1 MYLRDNPV
9 LAHELLV
16 NLRMRRAFVL
26 MFIYVLALGAV
37 IYIPWPGE
45 GRVEIGAA
53 DKAQQLFNIFFL
65 GQFALVALMAP
76 SYAAGSI
83 TGEKERK
90 TYELLI
96 ATPLEP
102 GALLVG
108 KLLSSLCYLT
118 LLIMSSA
125 PLMVLCWLLGGIAL
139 NEIVMAYGVLFLSAG
154 TFGLVSLGTSSYFG
168 RTSSSLVVSYLVILP
183 LALICVSIW
192 QKAPEEFRVFAGIVL
207 LPPLSMATW
216 AAVVS
221 VVNRR
226 LLYPPDVGSE
236 GKEVID
242 EEREQ
247 AETVGL
253 VIRRDMFPDW
263 LFAPAKRTDLMEDGT
278 NPVLDKELRSEIF
291 SQGTL
296 MLRVVI
302 QVSMLVS
309 IVIMAI
315 FMFFFPD
322 KVGYYIAYVI
332 VFNMLV
338 GPVFSA
344 ASVTQERERQTLELL
359 LTTLIRPGQI
369 IFAKLVSS
377 LRISTVLTLL
387 LTEQIVLAYVMVEDL
402 HPNWL
407 SMFIFFAIILATCL
421 LTSTIGLFCSVL
433 CRKTSAAMILTYVV
447 MLALFFGP
455 IAIGQ
460 FLQPF
465 TTMSDAEISRFTITS
480 PFSAIFSVPLHF
492 RDTTS
497 ASRMVVK
504 ATGGGFPVHWIFL
517 GFSVGLSAVLLF
529 LMDILFRLRWRAA
542 AQGSAA

>member
-9 LAHELLV
+9 LGHELLV
-16 NLRMRRAFVL
+16 NLRMTRAFVL
-26 MFIYVLALGAV
+26 CFIYVAALGAV
-37 IYIPWPGE
+37 VYFPWPEE
-45 GRVEIGAA
+45 GRVQIGAA
-53 DKAQQLFNIFFL
+53 VKAQQLFDIFFL
-65 GQFALVALMAP
+65 GQFSLVALMAP

-96 ATPLEP
+96 STPMEP
-102 GALLVG
+102 GAVLVG

-154 TFGLVSLGTSSYFG
+154 TFGMISLGTSSYFG
-168 RTSSSLVVSYLVILP
+168 RTSSALVVSYLAILP
-183 LALICVSIW
+183 LALVCLAIW
-192 QKAPEEFRVFAGIVL
+192 RNAPEEFRVFAGIVL
-207 LPPLSMATW
+207 LPPIALATW

-236 GKEVID
+236 GKEVVD
-242 EEREQ
+242 EQEEQ
-247 AETVGL
+247 ANSVGL

-302 QVSMLVS
+302 QVSMLLS
-309 IVIMAI
+309 IVMMAV
-315 FMFFFPD
+315 FMFFRPD
-322 KVGYYIAYVI
+322 WVGYYISYVI
-332 VFNMLV
+332 IFNMLV

-344 ASVTQERERQTLELL
+344 GSVTQERERQTLELL
-359 LTTLIRPGQI
+359 LTTLIQPGQI
-369 IFAKLVSS
+369 IFAKLFSS
-377 LRISTVLTLL
+377 LRVSTVLTLL
-387 LTEQIVLAYVMVEDL
+387 LTEQIVLAYAMVDDFY
-402 HPNWL
+402 PNFL

-421 LTSTIGLFCSVL
+421 LTSTLGLFFSVL
-433 CRKTSAAMILTYVV
+433 CRKTAVAMILTYLV
-447 MLALFFGP
+447 MLALFLGP
-455 IAIGQ
+455 MAAAQ
-460 FLQPF
+460 FLRPF
-465 TTMSDAEISRFTITS
+465 TTLSYEEISQYTISS
-480 PFSAIFSVPLHF
+480 PFSAIFAVPLHF
-492 RDTTS
+492 PSINS
-497 ASRMVVK
+497 AMPQAGA
-504 ATGGGFPVHWIFL
+504 ATASFPVHWVYL
-517 GFSVGLSAVLLF
+517 GFSLGLSGVLLVV
-529 LMDILFRLRWRAA
+529 MDLLFRLRWRAA
-542 AQGSAA
+542 SQGAAV

>member
-16 NLRMRRAFVL
+16 NLRMRRAFIL
-26 MFIYVLALGAV
+26 MFFYVLALGAV
-37 IYIPWPGE
+37 IYIPWPAE
-45 GRVEIGAA
+45 GTVEIGATA
-53 DKAQQLFNIFFL
+53 KAQQLFNIFFL

-102 GALLVG
+102 GALLTG

-183 LALICVSIW
+183 LALTCVSIW
-192 QKAPEEFRVFAGIVL
+192 QNAAEEFRVFAGIVL
-207 LPPLSMATW
+207 LPPVCLATW

-221 VVNRR
+221 IVNRR

-236 GKEVID
+236 GKEVVD
-242 EEREQ
+242 EETEQ

-302 QVSMLVS
+302 QVSMLLS

-359 LTTLIRPGQI
+359 LTTLLQPGQI

-387 LTEQIVLAYVMVEDL
+387 LTEQIILAYVMVEDL
-402 HPNWL
+402 HPNWQ

-421 LTSTIGLFCSVL
+421 LTSTLGLFCSVL
-433 CRKTSAAMILTYVV
+433 CRKTSAAMILTYIG
-447 MLALFFGP
+447 MLLLFFGP
-455 IAIGQ
+455 IAIVQ

-465 TTMSDAEISRFTITS
+465 TTMSESEIKRYTVTS

-492 RDTTS
+492 KDTS
-497 ASRMVVK
+497 S
-504 ATGGGFPVHWIFL
+504 GGAFPVHWFYL
-517 GFSVGLSAVLLF
+517 GFAVVLSLVLLAF
-529 LMDILFRLRWRAA
+529 MDLLFRMRWRAA
-542 AQGSAA
+542 AQGAAD

>member
-16 NLRMRRAFVL
+16 NLRMRRAFIL
-26 MFIYVLALGAV
+26 MFLYVLALGAV
-37 IYIPWPGE
+37 VYIPWPAE
-45 GRVEIGAA
+45 GGVEIGAA

-125 PLMVLCWLLGGIAL
+125 PLMVLCWLLGGLAL

-183 LALICVSIW
+183 LALLCLSTW

-207 LPPLSMATW
+207 LPPLCLATW

-236 GKEVID
+236 GREVVD
-242 EEREQ
+242 EETEQ

-302 QVSMLVS
+302 QVSMLLS

-359 LTTLIRPGQI
+359 LTTLLQPSQI
-369 IFAKLVSS
+369 IFAKLISS

-421 LTSTIGLFCSVL
+421 LTSTLGLFCSVL

-455 IAIGQ
+455 IAIVQ

-465 TTMSDAEISRFTITS
+465 TTLSEAEISRYTVTS
-480 PFSAIFSVPLHF
+480 PFSAIFSVPLQF
-492 RDTTS
+492 RDTGGG
-497 ASRMVVK
+497 SRMTLQ
-504 ATGGGFPVHWIFL
+504 AAGGGFPVHWVYL
-517 GFSVGLSAVLLF
+517 GFVVGLSSILLI
-529 LMDILFRLRWRAA
+529 LMDVLFRLRWRAA
-542 AQGSAA
+542 SQGAAA